1 MSSPLSVR
9 DRILHAAMELF
20 VERGFAETTT
30 LEIASRARVSKR
42 ELYALVGNKDEI
54 LAVCI
59 ANRGD
64 RMRLPE
70 GFPEPAD
77 MASLEAALRIYG
89 ATLLREL
96 TDPAVLEVFRLG
108 IAEAKRSPGIARSLN
123 ERGRAPARA
132 ALEALLKSAQAAKLL
147 ADGNVDEMMLHYRGL
162 LWGDAV
168 VWILLGLEKRPG
180 PKEIERRAQNATRLF
195 LEVYGR

>member
-1 MSSPLSVR
+1 
-9 DRILHAAMELF
+9 MELF

-30 LEIASRARVSKR
+30 LEIASRARASQR

-89 ATLLREL
+89 ATLLR
-96 TDPAVLEVFRLG
+96 
-108 IAEAKRSPGIARSLN
+108 
-123 ERGRAPARA
+123 
-132 ALEALLKSAQAAKLL
+132 
-147 ADGNVDEMMLHYRGL
+147 
-162 LWGDAV
+162 
-168 VWILLGLEKRPG
+168 
-180 PKEIERRAQNATRLF
+180 
-195 LEVYGR
+195 